1 MVSIRR
7 VRGWFFITI
16 SSFVPIRAIRG
27 SIILFSN
34 RVWVARACRFPLR
47 LGGGRIASGVRAFED
62 ELRELERE
70 SRRRWLRTFD
80 GPQGPVQAEDGR
92 PLINVSSNDYLG
104 LAAHPLV
111 LDAFKRAVDAHG
123 AGAGASRLVCG
134 TRRAHS
140 ELEAT
145 LADFKGTEAAVT
157 FGSGYVAAFGTL
169 TALLRPGDV
178 AILDRLAH
186 ACLVDGARASGAGVR
201 TFRHNDV
208 EQLADRL
215 DWATNR
221 VGAGGRVLVATESVF
236 SMDGDRA
243 PLREIA
249 GLTKAKGA
257 LLLVDEAHGFG
268 LCGRDGRGLADES
281 GVAGEVDLQM
291 GTLSKA
297 VGLAGGYVAGSR
309 AAIDLIV
316 NRARPL
322 IYSTAPPPAV
332 VAAASFVIQEIFR
345 RPVGTELRA
354 RLWQLVGQLGE
365 RLRTDRAAPPP
376 PSPIFPIV
384 LGAEESALRGAA
396 ALREAGFLAIAIRP
410 PTVPRGQS
418 RLRLT
423 VTAAHTAEQLEAL
436 ASAVQALDRV
446 SDIPS
451 AGHR

>member
-1 MVSIRR
+1 M
-7 VRGWFFITI
+7 
-16 SSFVPIRAIRG
+16 
-27 SIILFSN
+27 
-34 RVWVARACRFPLR
+34 
-47 LGGGRIASGVRAFED
+47 RAFEE

-80 GPQGPVQAEDGR
+80 GPQGPVQAGDGR
-92 PLINVSSNDYLG
+92 RLINVSSNDYLG

-111 LDAFKRAVDAHG
+111 GEAFKRAVDTHG

-134 TRRAHS
+134 TRRAHE
-140 ELEAT
+140 ELEAI

-157 FGSGYVAAFGTL
+157 FGSGYVAAIGTL

-178 AILDRLAH
+178 AILDRLSH
-186 ACLVDGARASGAGVR
+186 ACLVDGARASGAMVR
-201 TFRHNDV
+201 TFRHNDLD
-208 EQLADRL
+208 QLTERL

-221 VGAGGRVLVATESVF
+221 VGACGRVLVATESVF

-257 LLLVDEAHGFG
+257 LLLVDEAHSFG
-268 LCGRDGRGLADES
+268 LCGRDGRGLADEL
-281 GVAGEVDLQM
+281 GVASEVDLQM

-332 VAAASFVIQEIFR
+332 AAAATFVIQEIFR
-345 RPVGTELRA
+345 RPLGAELRTRLWRLVA
-354 RLWQLVGQLGE
+354 RLGE
-365 RLRTDRAAPPP
+365 PLRAGRATSPA
-376 PSPIFPIV
+376 PSPIFPIM
-384 LGAEESALRGAA
+384 LGTEEAALRGAS

-423 VTAAHTAEQLEAL
+423 VTASHTNEQLGAL
-436 ASAVQALDRV
+436 ASAVQALDQV
-446 SDIPS
+446 ADIPP
-451 AGHR
+451 AVHR